1 MSTPAEDLDRIARLL
16 AVDPSGLGGVWLR
29 GPAGEARDA
38 VLARLRAAWP
48 ADAPWRRLPLQID
61 DERLLGGLD
70 LAASLSAGRLVHG
83 IGLIEQARGGVML
96 LPMAERASPTLVSRL
111 AASLEAGS
119 VLIALDE
126 GQDAGSHDEALA
138 RPLAERLALV
148 LVLEQVLEQVLDER
162 AGSPSDPA
170 DPVASDEPFDAAD
183 ARAALARIPFDA
195 DAVEALCT
203 AAQALGLD
211 SMRPAWQ
218 AWRVACLS
226 AACDGRERVGQ
237 DDAEFAARLVLAPRA
252 RALPQMP
259 AEDAQA
265 DPPPSGEPAEAP
277 PPDTPPPENL
287 DAPEPDPAPPSEPT
301 EQNEPATAAIQPD
314 QLIAAALAALPPDL
328 LARLAAGKGRRGGAG
343 AGRKGV
349 SVASRSGGRPVG
361 ARRGLPRDG
370 ARLDLLATLRAAVPW
385 QRLRR
390 EAREQAALPPP
401 STRLLLR
408 RDDLHVRR
416 LRRPQ
421 PTTTVF
427 VVDASG
433 SQALHRLAEAK
444 GAVELLLA
452 DCYVRR
458 DQVALIA
465 FRGTGAETLLAP
477 TRSLVRA
484 RRALSALPGGGGTP
498 LSQGIAAATELAL
511 RLQAGSSGQAG
522 QAQLVFLTDAR
533 ANIDHAGQPGRE
545 QAMQDALNAARQL
558 AQTGVRSL
566 LIDTS
571 PRPQPPARALAQA
584 MAGHYLALPLGR
596 ARALSAAVQS
606 LG

>member
-1 MSTPAEDLDRIARLL
+1 VE
-16 AVDPSGLGGVWLR
+16 
-29 GPAGEARDA
+29 
-38 VLARLRAAWP
+38 
-48 ADAPWRRLPLQID
+48 
-61 DERLLGGLD
+61 
-70 LAASLSAGRLVHG
+70 
-83 IGLIEQARGGVML
+83 
-96 LPMAERASPTLVSRL
+96 
-111 AASLEAGS
+111 
-119 VLIALDE
+119 
-126 GQDAGSHDEALA
+126 
-138 RPLAERLALV
+138 
-148 LVLEQVLEQVLDER
+148 
-162 AGSPSDPA
+162 
-170 DPVASDEPFDAAD
+170 
-183 ARAALARIPFDA
+183 
-195 DAVEALCT
+195 AVEALCA

-226 AACDGRERVGQ
+226 AACEGRERVAQ
-237 DDAEFAARLVLAPRA
+237 EDAEFAARLVLAPRA
-252 RALPQMP
+252 RALPQAPQEQAPEQQAQEEVQDDAP
-259 AEDAQA
+259 AAG
-265 DPPPSGEPAEAP
+265 DPPDPPDMP
-277 PPDTPPPENL
+277 PPQDL
-287 DAPEPDPAPPSEPT
+287 DAPRPEAEPPDATPQTPQTPSG
-301 EQNEPATAAIQPD
+301 IQPE
-314 QLIAAALAALPPDL
+314 QIVAAALAALPPDL
-328 LARLAAGKGRRGGAG
+328 LARLAAGTGRRGGAG

-385 QRLRR
+385 QRLRG
-390 EAREQAALPPP
+390 EARAQAGLPAP

-465 FRGTGAETLLAP
+465 FRGERAETLLAP

-511 RLQAGSSGQAG
+511 RLQASEAG
-522 QAQLVFLTDAR
+522 RAQLVFLTDAR

-545 QAMQDALNAARQL
+545 RAMQDALGAARRL
-558 AQTGVRSL
+558 ASTGVRSL

-571 PRPQPPARALAQA
+571 PRPQAPARALAQA
-584 MAGHYLALPLGR
+584 MAGHYLALPLGQ

-606 LG
+606 LT

>member
-1 MSTPAEDLDRIARLL
+1 
-16 AVDPSGLGGVWLR
+16 
-29 GPAGEARDA
+29 
-38 VLARLRAAWP
+38 
-48 ADAPWRRLPLQID
+48 
-61 DERLLGGLD
+61 
-70 LAASLSAGRLVHG
+70 
-83 IGLIEQARGGVML
+83 
-96 LPMAERASPTLVSRL
+96 
-111 AASLEAGS
+111 
-119 VLIALDE
+119 
-126 GQDAGSHDEALA
+126 
-138 RPLAERLALV
+138 
-148 LVLEQVLEQVLDER
+148 
-162 AGSPSDPA
+162 
-170 DPVASDEPFDAAD
+170 
-183 ARAALARIPFDA
+183 
-195 DAVEALCT
+195 
-203 AAQALGLD
+203 
-211 SMRPAWQ
+211 
-218 AWRVACLS
+218 
-226 AACDGRERVGQ
+226 
-237 DDAEFAARLVLAPRA
+237 
-252 RALPQMP
+252 
-259 AEDAQA
+259 
-265 DPPPSGEPAEAP
+265 
-277 PPDTPPPENL
+277 
-287 DAPEPDPAPPSEPT
+287 
-301 EQNEPATAAIQPD
+301 
-314 QLIAAALAALPPDL
+314 
-328 LARLAAGKGRRGGAG
+328 
-343 AGRKGV
+343 V

-385 QRLRR
+385 QRLRG
-390 EAREQAALPPP
+390 EARAQAGLPAP

-465 FRGTGAETLLAP
+465 FRGVGAETLLAP

-498 LSQGIAAATELAL
+498 LSQGIAMATELAL
-511 RLQAGSSGQAG
+511 RLQAGQAG
-522 QAQLVFLTDAR
+522 RAQLVFLTDAR
-533 ANIDHAGQPGRE
+533 ANIDHGGQPGRE
-545 QAMQDALNAARQL
+545 QAMQDALGAARQL

-571 PRPQPPARALAQA
+571 PRPQPPGRALAQA
-584 MAGHYLALPLGR
+584 MAGHYLALPLGQ

>member
-1 MSTPAEDLDRIARLL
+1 MTSPAVPNDDLDRVARLL
-16 AVDPSGLGGVWLR
+16 ATDPAGLGGVWLR

-38 VLARLRAAWP
+38 MLARLRAAWP
-48 ADAPWRRLPLQID
+48 ADTPWRRLPLQID
-61 DERLLGGLD
+61 DERLQGGLD
-70 LAASLSAGRLVHG
+70 LAASLAAGRPVHST
-83 IGLIEQARGGVML
+83 GLIEQARGGVLL
-96 LPMAERASPTLVSRL
+96 LPMAERASAGLVARL
-111 AASLEAGS
+111 AAAIDTGTL
-119 VLIALDE
+119 LLALDE
-126 GQDAGSHDEALA
+126 GVDADESLA
-138 RPLAERLALV
+138 APLAERLALV
-148 LVLEQVLEQVLDER
+148 LRADAMPPDPTPSPER
-162 AGSPSDPA
+162 PFDPA
-170 DPVASDEPFDAAD
+170 E
-183 ARAALARIPFDA
+183 ARATLATIPFDA
-195 DAVEALCT
+195 DAVEALCAT
-203 AAQALGLD
+203 AQSLGLD

-218 AWRVACLS
+218 AWRLACLS
-226 AACDGRERVGQ
+226 AACDGRDRVGQ

-252 RALPQMP
+252 RALPQ
-259 AEDAQA
+259 A
-265 DPPPSGEPAEAP
+265 PAEA
-277 PPDTPPPENL
+277 
-287 DAPEPDPAPPSEPT
+287 EPDPAPAPDPSEATPPPADAASSPPSEPGT
-301 EQNEPATAAIQPD
+301 EPSTEPPAEPGESAIQTD
-314 QLIAAALAALPPDL
+314 QLVAAALAALPPDL
-328 LARLAAGKGRRGGAG
+328 LARLAAGQSRRSSSG
-343 AGRKGV
+343 AGRMGT

-390 EAREQAALPPP
+390 EAREAADLPPA

-465 FRGTGAETLLAP
+465 FRGERAETLLAP

-511 RLQAGSSGQAG
+511 RLQASEAG
-522 QAQLVFLTDAR
+522 RAQLVFLTDAR

-545 QAMQDALNAARQL
+545 RAMQDALGAARRL
-558 AQTGVRSL
+558 ASTGVRSI

-571 PRPQPPARALAQA
+571 PRPQAPARALAQA
-584 MAGHYLALPLGR
+584 MAGHYLALPLGQ

-606 LG
+606 LT